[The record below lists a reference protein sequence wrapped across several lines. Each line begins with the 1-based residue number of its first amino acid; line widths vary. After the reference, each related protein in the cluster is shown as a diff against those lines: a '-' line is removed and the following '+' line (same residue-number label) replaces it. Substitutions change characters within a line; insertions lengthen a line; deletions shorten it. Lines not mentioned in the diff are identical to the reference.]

1 MKKHGDFKINMNVDT
16 EVKQLMTSETQKLKT
31 DVDFQK
37 ESNIQVNSD
46 VCKENF
52 QSYLEKLKLSK
63 MKKP

>member
-1 MKKHGDFKINMNVDT
+1 
-16 EVKQLMTSETQKLKT
+16 MTSETQKLKT

-52 QSYLEKLKLSK
+52 QSYPEKLKLSK

>member
-1 MKKHGDFKINMNVDT
+1 MKKHDDFKININVDT
-16 EVKQLMTSETQKLKT
+16 KVKQLMTSETQKLKT

-46 VCKENF
+46 VCKEKF
-52 QSYLEKLKLSK
+52 QSYPEKLKLFK